1 MGPALRG
8 RPRRVRSRV
17 QVVSDTPSAPI
28 SHVNVWPVGDELLV
42 TWRGGGPAINVFVS
56 DDPLDAGT
64 DVRAPDGPNQVTVP
78 RGERSYIH
86 LFDPEH
92 GFTVAA
98 ERVLAMD
105 GVRNFR
111 DIGGY
116 PTADGGESRWGRVF
130 RSGRLDETSDAD
142 RARIERLGI
151 TKVFDLRTQEEV
163 DRQPDRLPD
172 SVEHI
177 HLPMSSSVAVQKG
190 LLERITEGDVTS
202 YTKADMAEGYLR
214 MLGRFPEYLNQMVG
228 AVADGETILFHC
240 TAGKD
245 RTGITA
251 MTLLGLAGVADG
263 YVLDDYEISAQHQP
277 EGAIDFFTAA
287 LAEAGIDPDPFD
299 LHAMLGSPRP
309 VMRMTLEGLRDR
321 WGSHEGYAEFL
332 GLDRDRQAAARTH
345 LRFAQP

>member
-1 MGPALRG
+1 MHL
-8 RPRRVRSRV
+8 
-17 QVVSDTPSAPI
+17 VSDTPTAPI
-28 SHVNVWPVGDELLV
+28 SHVNVWPLGDELLV

-56 DDPLDAGT
+56 DDPIDAGT

-86 LFDPEH
+86 LFDPEY

-98 ERVLAMD
+98 ERVLPMD

-116 PTADGGESRWGRVF
+116 PTMDGEESRWGRVF

-142 RARIERLGI
+142 LARIEQLGI
-151 TKVFDLRTQEEV
+151 TTVFDLRTQDEV

-172 SVEHI
+172 SVRHV

-190 LLERITEGDVTS
+190 LLERITDREITS
-202 YTKADMAEGYLR
+202 YTKADMADGYLR
-214 MLGRFPEYLNQMVG
+214 MLEGFPAYLGQMAE

-251 MTLLGLAGVADG
+251 MALLGLTGVADG
-263 YVLDDYEISAQHQP
+263 YVLDDYEISSQHQP
-277 EGAIDFFTAA
+277 DGVVEFFSQAIV
-287 LAEAGIDPDPFD
+287 EAGVDPDPFD

-321 WGSHEGYAEFL
+321 WGTHEGYAEFL
-332 GLDRDRQAAARTH
+332 GLDAARQAAVRSN
-345 LRFAQP
+345 LRFTQP

>member
-1 MGPALRG
+1 M
-8 RPRRVRSRV
+8 
-17 QVVSDTPSAPI
+17 SDTPSAPI
-28 SHVNVWPVGDELLV
+28 SQVNVWPVGDELLV

-116 PTADGGESRWGRVF
+116 PTVDGGESRWGRVF

-151 TKVFDLRTQEEV
+151 TKVFDLRTRPRSTTNRPSA
-163 DRQPDRLPD
+163 RQRRAGPFADV
-172 SVEHI
+172 VERR
-177 HLPMSSSVAVQKG
+177 PAEG
-190 LLERITEGDVTS
+190 AFERILDRDMTS
-202 YTKADMAEGYLR
+202 FTKADMAEGYVR
-214 MLGRFPEYLNQMVG
+214 MLESFPEHLGQMAH
-228 AVADGETILFHC
+228 AVADGEKILFHC

-245 RTGITA
+245 RR
-251 MTLLGLAGVADG
+251 
-263 YVLDDYEISAQHQP
+263 H
-277 EGAIDFFTAA
+277 
-287 LAEAGIDPDPFD
+287 
-299 LHAMLGSPRP
+299 H
-309 VMRMTLEGLRDR
+309 RDV
-321 WGSHEGYAEFL
+321 
-332 GLDRDRQAAARTH
+332 AARTCGGRRWPCARR
-345 LRFAQP
+345 LRDLGSASARGARRRLHQDADR